1 MATYKKN
8 NSLKNTV
15 SEAIFDSALYGK
27 LTVKERIALTRMNAK
42 PSKTTKDV
50 LLANQPSVNKIFN
63 KLVKALSS
71 NKTIEIPSQD
81 YVDQFIDKEKLKI
94 DTVLIDKKHDHLF
107 FVLNNGFTI
116 QEKISKYPLL
126 KGVNEQKLKN
136 YKLYAGGTCIEWEEL
151 DEDLSLRGLLKD
163 TVFNPLLKTLQSHN
177 GFVLAAE

>member
-8 NSLKNTV
+8 NAVKNTV

-27 LTVKERIALTRMNAK
+27 LTVKERIALASINGK
-42 PSKTTKDV
+42 PTKTTKDV

-136 YKLYAGGTCIEWEEL
+136 YNLYAGGTCIEWEEL

-163 TVFNPLLKTLQSHN
+163 TVFNPLLKTLQKHN

>member
-8 NSLKNTV
+8 NEVKNTV

-27 LTVKERIALTRMNAK
+27 LIIKERAALSRITAK
-42 PSKTTKDV
+42 PAKTTKDI
-50 LLANQPSVNKIFN
+50 LLANQPSLNKVFN
-63 KLVKALSS
+63 KLLKALSS
-71 NKTIEIPSQD
+71 DKTIEIPSQD

-94 DTVLIDKKHDHLF
+94 DTVFIDKKHDHLF

-136 YKLYAGGTCIEWEEL
+136 YNLYAGGTCIEWEEL

-163 TVFNPLLKTLQSHN
+163 TVFNPLLKTLKSHN
-177 GFVLAAE
+177 GFVLATE